1 MIHVLI
7 GILFLSMFALHF
19 LNTKKLNTIME
30 AQNRIDAA
38 LVRLDAATNE
48 IASDLKK
55 LRDQI
60 VAGTV
65 TQESLAKLEANIAKL
80 ESLGAEDGETGPDT
94 LDGE

>member
-1 MIHVLI
+1 
-7 GILFLSMFALHF
+7 
-19 LNTKKLNTIME
+19 ME